1 MLTTVQKFCDL
12 DHSVLWIVCFLPK
25 VNCGKKLP
33 RRRAVWMSVVEWVL
47 AASSAGPTP
56 DSDYAPPAYSSLGKI
71 GPVVLVFVTRVGDS
85 PPSFSEYNLLEQEI
99 LPIFVR
105 LVFLYSRTERHATS
119 RCN

>member
-1 MLTTVQKFCDL
+1 MKTHKSDPYIACRGSNKYFMRHNMLTTVQKFCDL

-56 DSDYAPPAYSSLGKI
+56 DSDYAPPAYSSLGKNR
-71 GPVVLVFVTRVGDS
+71 PS
-85 PPSFSEYNLLEQEI
+85 SFSICN
-99 LPIFVR
+99 
-105 LVFLYSRTERHATS
+105 TS
-119 RCN
+119 W